1 MTRSP
6 FKKAERMARR
16 YVERDMAWGSPEG
29 CVVTTGAV
37 PGPRPKATVP
47 TAHVRKSQDPGLRGE
62 RPLGGLSFS
71 VLELSK
77 RIRDDDDDDGNGFLE
92 KIEETIEEES
102 RKGKSFPGVCKKP
115 EPLPRRRCEGGRG
128 GEQKGE
134 NSACSGPGARLVRS
148 LAATSA
154 RRRPPNA
161 LPLPLPSPPRS
172 RAAAVG
178 LCE

>member
-1 MTRSP
+1 M
-6 FKKAERMARR
+6 
-16 YVERDMAWGSPEG
+16 ERDMAWGSPEG
-29 CVVTTGAV
+29 CMVTTGAV

-102 RKGKSFPGVCKKP
+102 RKGKKVSREFVRNQNLSQDDGAREDAAGSRRERTPLAPALGPACSQSGRNVGSAPPPKCP
-115 EPLPRRRCEGGRG
+115 PTPPPLPTAFQGG
-128 GEQKGE
+128 
-134 NSACSGPGARLVRS
+134 SS
-148 LAATSA
+148 
-154 RRRPPNA
+154 RP
-161 LPLPLPSPPRS
+161 L
-172 RAAAVG
+172 
-178 LCE
+178 